1 MALGGVFAEASEET
15 VKTAPVIRAA
25 ENRRQIILLPCGH
38 TSKNCCLHVSFVLGF
53 YCFPGS
59 FHFIGSA
66 TLPAAEAASSIALQL
81 VDCNQF
87 AVPVKVEVCVPAKS
101 ATERVA
107 VFAPVVCAVCG
118 VNCTVTTQVAAGAK
132 VVIP

>member
-1 MALGGVFAEASEET
+1 M
-15 VKTAPVIRAA
+15 
-25 ENRRQIILLPCGH
+25 C
-38 TSKNCCLHVSFVLGF
+38 FVLGS
-53 YCFPGS
+53 YCFSGC
-59 FHFIGSA
+59 FFFIGST
-66 TLPAAEAASSIALQL
+66 TLPTAEAAGSIALQL

-101 ATERVA
+101 VTERVA

-118 VNCTVTTQVAAGAK
+118 VNCAVTTQVALGAR